1 MKVSILLILFLIVM
15 SMAGYGWMR
24 LNRTA
29 VYEGKEWTARQFG
42 DRYVVSIRNR
52 AELAEALADFAA
64 QRGITAG
71 AVYGIGA
78 VDRATLRFFNPETKK
93 YVDKTF
99 DGQMEITNLSGNI
112 STKDGKEYLHL
123 HVTLG
128 NSKYQGIAGHLL
140 SAVINGAGEFVVED
154 FPGARLERTYDP
166 EVGLNFYDFK
176 K

>member
-1 MKVSILLILFLIVM
+1 
-15 SMAGYGWMR
+15 MAGYGWMR

-78 VDRATLRFFNPETKK
+78 VDRATLRFFNPETKSMW
-93 YVDKTF
+93 TR
-99 DGQMEITNLSGNI
+99 
-112 STKDGKEYLHL
+112 
-123 HVTLG
+123 
-128 NSKYQGIAGHLL
+128 LL
-140 SAVINGAGEFVVED
+140 TG
-154 FPGARLERTYDP
+154 RW
-166 EVGLNFYDFK
+166 K
-176 K
+176 